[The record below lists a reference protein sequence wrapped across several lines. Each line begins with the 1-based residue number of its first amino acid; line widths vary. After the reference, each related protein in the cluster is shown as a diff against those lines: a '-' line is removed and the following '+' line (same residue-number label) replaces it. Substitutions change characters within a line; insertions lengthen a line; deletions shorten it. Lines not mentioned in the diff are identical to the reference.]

1 MSLRTR
7 LLLGV
12 VALSALGLLAADA
25 ATYSSLRSFLDERV
39 DQQLDAARDH
49 ALHELVGEGSVQRAP
64 RPAGGGPGRPGGG
77 FGGPGGRG
85 PGPGDASFPAG
96 TFAQLRDAN
105 GNVVDQTWLGDLGSG
120 EFPVVPAPAPSGST
134 DTDDYRLRGET
145 LGDGRQLVVAV
156 PLSELRSTLR
166 RLAGIMIAVGLAVLG
181 GLGLAAWWIVRVGL
195 RPLEK
200 IGHTAEDIAA
210 GDLSKR
216 VEPAD
221 ERTEVGR
228 LGIALNAMLAQ
239 IEEAFAER
247 TASEERLRRFLADA
261 SHELRTPLTSIR
273 GYAELFRRGAS
284 ERPDDLATSM
294 QRIEQ
299 EAARMGVLVDDLL
312 LLARLDQGRPLT
324 KRAVDLADLASDA
337 VADARAVDR
346 SRTIALARSGPVV
359 VQGDEIRLRQVLA
372 NLLTNA
378 ISHTPSGTPVEVA
391 VAQRDGTASVSVADH
406 GPGLAP
412 QDASRIFERFYRADK
427 SRARET
433 GGVGLGLSIV
443 AAIMKAHDGTV
454 AVEQTPGGGATFR
467 VLLPATMHS

>member
-7 LLLGV
+7 LLLGL
-12 VALSALGLLAADA
+12 VALAAAGLLAADF

-39 DQQLDAARDH
+39 TQQLSAARDP
-49 ALHELVGEGSVQRAP
+49 AMHELGEGSVQRAP
-64 RPAGGGPGRPGGG
+64 RRGGGGRGGDL
-77 FGGPGGRG
+77 G
-85 PGPGDASFPAG
+85 PGPGRGGGPPDGGPSSFPAG
-96 TFAQLRDAN
+96 TYAQLRSSD
-105 GNVVDQTWLGDLGSG
+105 GTLIDDVWLG
-120 EFPVVPAPAPSGST
+120 GST
-134 DTDDYRLRGET
+134 GAEAPVFPADVDSGVFDADGYRVSAEPTSSG
-145 LGDGRQLVVAV
+145 GRLLVAV
-156 PLSELRSTLR
+156 PLTELRQTLA
-166 RLAGIMIAVGLAVLG
+166 RLAGIMLAVGLGVLV
-181 GLGLAAWWIVRVGL
+181 GLGLLAWWIVRVGL
-195 RPLEK
+195 RPLER
-200 IGHTAEDIAA
+200 IGHTAADIAA

-228 LGIALNAMLAQ
+228 LGLALNAMLAQ
-239 IEEAFAER
+239 IEQAFAER

-284 ERPDDLATSM
+284 ERPDDLAKSM

-299 EAARMGVLVDDLL
+299 EAGRMGILVEDLL
-312 LLARLDQGRPLT
+312 LLARLDQGRPLE

-337 VADARAVDR
+337 VADARAVDT
-346 SRTIALARSGPVV
+346 SRTIALSSNGPVIV
-359 VQGDEIRLRQVLA
+359 RGDETRLRQVLA

-378 ISHTPSGTPVEVA
+378 LNHTPSGTPVEVS

-406 GPGLAP
+406 GPGLPP
-412 QDASRIFERFYRADK
+412 QDAGRIFERFYRADR

-443 AAIMKAHDGTV
+443 AAITKAHDGDV
-454 AVEQTPGGGATFR
+454 SVEPTPGGGATFHVR
-467 VLLPATMHS
+467 LPASAPA